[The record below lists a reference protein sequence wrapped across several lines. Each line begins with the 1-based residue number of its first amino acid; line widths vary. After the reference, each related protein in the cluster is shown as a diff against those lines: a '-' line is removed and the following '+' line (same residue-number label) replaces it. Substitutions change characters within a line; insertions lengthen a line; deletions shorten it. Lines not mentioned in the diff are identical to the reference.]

1 MSSSAEKTS
10 NPTRIVLV
18 DDHAVVRRGMAAI
31 INDEADLAV
40 VGEADG
46 MRAALELIEQLR
58 PDVALVDLAISD
70 GDGLELIKEIRK
82 RCKDVRV
89 LVLSMYDESV
99 YAERSLRAGARGF
112 VMKAEAATTVLQAI
126 RAVLA
131 DEVYLS
137 DEMRQKLSNAKLPDT
152 TEDRSGLLGQLS
164 DRELQVLR
172 CIGRGLSAHEI
183 GEELF
188 ISPKTVEVHREHLKH
203 KLQLG
208 TSGDLLRYAIEHNRI
223 HG

>member
-1 MSSSAEKTS
+1 MTASQATDKTK
-10 NPTRIVLV
+10 IVLI

-31 INDEADLAV
+31 INDEPDLLV
-40 VGEADG
+40 IGEADG
-46 MRAALELIEQLR
+46 MRSALELIERVQ
-58 PDVALVDLAISD
+58 PQVALVDLAISD

-82 RCKDVRV
+82 RWKDVLV

-99 YAERSLRAGARGF
+99 YAERSIRAGARGF
-112 VMKAEAATTVLQAI
+112 VMKAEAATAVLDAI

-131 DEVYLS
+131 DEIYLS
-137 DEMRQKLSNAKLPDT
+137 PQMREKLPDNKPANAPA
-152 TEDRSGLLGQLS
+152 DRSGLLGQLT

-188 ISPKTVEVHREHLKH
+188 ISAKTVEVHREHIKH
-203 KLQLG
+203 KLNLP

-223 HG
+223 QG